1 MADRSTQ
8 PGAGFAVRDEALAA
22 YVRDASRIATDL
34 DGFQHREIPTA
45 RDLPADAFGPLAK
58 TCGLTTA
65 VVRFCGR
72 ATDAA
77 HAIGSTV
84 HGIESG
90 VDEARK
96 HYKATEHAVAERLAA
111 HHSGHQGAKA

>member
-8 PGAGFAVRDEALAA
+8 AGAGFAVRDEALAA
-22 YVRDASRIATDL
+22 YARDASRLATDL
-34 DGFQHREIPTA
+34 AGFQHREFRTA
-45 RDLPADAFGPLAK
+45 HDLPTDAFGPLAH
-58 TCGLTTA
+58 TVGFTTA

-72 ATDAA
+72 ATDTA
-77 HAIGSTV
+77 HAIGTSV

-96 HYKATEHAVAERLAA
+96 HYQAVEHAVAARLAA
-111 HHSGHQGAKA
+111 HHS